1 MKIDLEL
8 ISAALDAVL
17 KENRVARFGAIPLR
31 TLAEHWESVRL
42 RSSDLVSGIEIL
54 SVQGRLDLEA
64 RSDGLWV
71 RRKSRASGDVGAY
84 DKLRSSV
91 HELVMS
97 VALTRVRMRQG
108 DGYSGFDRRLPHR
121 TA

>member
-1 MKIDLEL
+1 MKIDLDL

-17 KENRVARFGAIPLR
+17 KESRVARFGAIPLR

-54 SVQGRLDLEA
+54 CLQGRLDLES

-71 RRKSRASGDVGAY
+71 RRKPRASANVGAY
-84 DKLRSSV
+84 YKLRTSV

-97 VALTRVRMRQG
+97 VALTRVRRRQS
-108 DGYSGFDRRLPHR
+108 DGYCGSDRRVSQR
-121 TA
+121 MA

>member
-1 MKIDLEL
+1 
-8 ISAALDAVL
+8 
-17 KENRVARFGAIPLR
+17 PLR

-54 SVQGRLDLEA
+54 CLQGRLDLEA

-71 RRKSRASGDVGAY
+71 RRKVRASADVGAY
-84 DKLRSSV
+84 DKLRASV

-97 VALTRVRMRQG
+97 AALTRVRMRQG
-108 DGYSGFDRRLPHR
+108 DGYSGIDRRVSQR
-121 TA
+121 MA